1 METLF
6 AIGMMVGLMKP
17 YADPPKLAP
26 LEQSRVERPQSEQRQ
41 AAVGKAQSQKK
52 SDWPLDY

>member
-6 AIGMMVGLMKP
+6 AIGMMVGLMRP
-17 YADPPKLAP
+17 HAEPPKLAP
-26 LEQSRVERPQSEQRQ
+26 LEQARVERPLSEQRQ
-41 AAVGKAQSQKK
+41 ASAGKAQSQRK